1 MILIWYLWVVG
12 DEVAIVVVLV
22 LVLIDLEHERL
33 EGDIVLH
40 GLPLLL
46 VVHGGRVDLALLQD
60 LDHSL
65 AMEYLKERL
74 YFFLFHLG
82 VELGSSSPCHRP
94 LIDFLAFRRRVTRDL
109 GLVDAI
115 ELLKETC
122 MRNTENTM
130 FADAGKTCQR

>member
-1 MILIWYLWVVG
+1 MVG
-12 DEVAIVVVLV
+12 DEVAIIVVLV

-40 GLPLLL
+40 GFPLLL

-65 AMEYLKERL
+65 AMENLKERIY
-74 YFFLFHLG
+74 YFLSYLG
-82 VELGSSSPCHRP
+82 VELSSSSPCHRP

-109 GLVDAI
+109 RLVDAI

-122 MRNTENTM
+122 VRNTE
-130 FADAGKTCQR
+130 KYHVC

>member
-33 EGDIVLH
+33 EGDVVLH
-40 GLPLLL
+40 GFPLLL

-60 LDHSL
+60 LHHSL

-82 VELGSSSPCHRP
+82 IELGSSSPCHRP

-122 MRNTENTM
+122 MRNTE
-130 FADAGKTCQR
+130 KYHVC

>member
-1 MILIWYLWVVG
+1 MMWYLWVVG

-33 EGDIVLH
+33 EGDVVLH

-60 LDHSL
+60 LHHSL
-65 AMEYLKERL
+65 AMEDQGKSY
-74 YFFLFHLG
+74 YFLFHLG
-82 VELGSSSPCHRP
+82 IELGSSSPCHRP

-115 ELLKETC
+115 ELLK
-122 MRNTENTM
+122 
-130 FADAGKTCQR
+130 KTCVRHTEKYHVC

>member
-33 EGDIVLH
+33 EGDVVLH
-40 GLPLLL
+40 GFPLLL

-65 AMEYLKERL
+65 AMEDLKERL
-74 YFFLFHLG
+74 YFSF
-82 VELGSSSPCHRP
+82 S
-94 LIDFLAFRRRVTRDL
+94 TL
-109 GLVDAI
+109 GLNLAPA
-115 ELLKETC
+115 LLVT
-122 MRNTENTM
+122 
-130 FADAGKTCQR
+130 ALS